1 MRPTLL
7 CLAASAGLF
16 AVSAQGFAQPAPA
29 ATPPAAPGT
38 TTPGTATP
46 GTATPGTA
54 TPGAAPT
61 PPPGAAQAAA
71 PRTAPEPAQAAPNA
85 AANPVIARVG
95 NEEIYRS
102 DLADAMQLL
111 PEQLR
116 NVPPNVLFPMLLDQ
130 LIDRKVIA
138 IAARKAGLAED
149 PEVKRQMA
157 RAADQVLQTA
167 LLQREVGPKLTD
179 EAIRARYDDT
189 VAKKPGEEEVHA
201 RHILVAD
208 EALAKKITEELSKGG
223 EFAEL
228 AKKYSTDPSAKAGGG
243 DLGFFKK
250 GDMVAEFA
258 NAAFA
263 LKAGEV
269 TKEPVKTRFGWH
281 IIKLME
287 RRTAPPEPF
296 EQARAEI
303 RQEIIQD
310 EVKKVL
316 DGARAGL
323 AIQRFNPDGTAQR
336 ATDQAVPPPAPA
348 PAPGAPR

>member
-1 MRPTLL
+1 MRPTFL

-16 AVSAQGFAQPAPA
+16 AASAQGVAQTAPSPA
-29 ATPPAAPGT
+29 ATPPA
-38 TTPGTATP
+38 TATP
-46 GTATPGTA
+46 GPKPAQ
-54 TPGAAPT
+54 
-61 PPPGAAQAAA
+61 PPGGAQAAA
-71 PRTAPEPAQAAPNA
+71 PRTAPEPAQAAPGA

-102 DLADAMQLL
+102 DLADAMQML

-138 IAARKAGLAED
+138 ISARKAGLAQD

-179 EAIRARYDDT
+179 EAIRARYDET

-208 EALAKKITEELSKGG
+208 EALAKKITDEISKGG
-223 EFAEL
+223 DFADL

-263 LKAGEV
+263 LKPGEV

-281 IIKLME
+281 IIKLEE

-303 RQEIIQD
+303 RQEIIQGRGEEGSRHRPVGPGD
-310 EVKKVL
+310 PAL
-316 DGARAGL
+316 QPGRHSPAGDRPGRAAACPGH
-323 AIQRFNPDGTAQR
+323 A
-336 ATDQAVPPPAPA
+336 AV
-348 PAPGAPR
+348 G